1 MKRNAISI
9 SRVLVL
15 LMIVG
20 CAGSVLGLRGGN
32 SSIGST
38 TEASRNSVKMQMT
51 TLSTYILFKGNC
63 KEAME
68 FYGSVFGGQL
78 IQTSVGQSPMK
89 NSFPESVHH
98 RIVNARLIGEHV
110 DISASDWLR
119 PTQTPVQGN
128 MVCLYLSGGRP
139 ADLKALFEKLSVGAD
154 VTDPLRVEPFGTYGA
169 LNDKFGVRWMF
180 QTDQKD

>member
-1 MKRNAISI
+1 
-9 SRVLVL
+9 
-15 LMIVG
+15 
-20 CAGSVLGLRGGN
+20 
-32 SSIGST
+32 
-38 TEASRNSVKMQMT
+38 MT

-68 FYGSVFGGQL
+68 FYRSVFGGQL

-89 NSFPESVHH
+89 NSFPESMYD
-98 RIVNARLIGEHV
+98 RIVNARLISKNV

-119 PTQTPVQGN
+119 PTETPVQGN
-128 MVCLYLSGGRP
+128 MVCLYLS
-139 ADLKALFEKLSVGAD
+139 V
-154 VTDPLRVEPFGTYGA
+154 PFGTYGA